1 MSNLFYSKLAL
12 NNIKKNSKTYFPYI
26 LTCIGTI
33 SMYYIMYALSLNKGL
48 DKVPGSDAL
57 KTILFLGTCVI
68 GFFSI
73 IFLFYTNSFL
83 TKRRKKEFG
92 LFNILGME
100 KKHISKMLFLETIYV
115 LIFSLITGILSGVIL
130 NKLIYLFLLKIL
142 NFNVQMGFEMPLK
155 AILSTVVLFSIIFAL
170 IFLNTLRQVHLTNPI
185 ELLKGSE
192 TGEREP
198 KTKWIIAVIGTI
210 CLASGYYMSLSIK
223 NPLDAVNLFFIAV
236 ILVIIGTYFL
246 FIAGSI
252 VVLKALKK
260 NKKYYYKLNHFTS
273 VSGMIYRMKQNAAG
287 LASICIL
294 STCVLVM
301 LSTTVSMY
309 AGMEDVLRT
318 RFERNIIV
326 NAQNVSKEDI
336 SKINNIIDEESGKE
350 HAKINNVV
358 KYRSMDFAFAQN
370 GNKFE
375 GKSSQIINPTNS
387 NAAHVHLIPLDEYNI
402 MQNTKAALNNN
413 EVLLYTIR
421 GDIAGDT
428 LNINNTKFNI
438 KDRLDT
444 LSIGSSQLAYMI
456 NTYYIVVKD
465 ENTISDIYKTYYK
478 NTSTPELSYYCGFDL
493 DENSEKQIKL
503 TNNIEKRLKSS
514 GLEYHIEG
522 AEESR
527 QDFYSLYGGLL
538 FIGIF
543 LGLLFIMATVLII
556 YYKQI
561 SEGFDDKKRFEIMQ
575 KVGMDKTEIKKSI
588 KSQVLTVFFLPLV
601 TAAIHIIFAF
611 NMISKLLTALN
622 LTNTTLFAWCC
633 VFTILVFTIF
643 YSIIYTLTAKVYY
656 KIVS

>member
-12 NNIKKNSKTYFPYI
+12 SSIKKNSKTYFPYI

-33 SMYYIMYALSLNKGL
+33 AMYYIMYALSLNKGL

-68 GFFSI
+68 GFFSL

-83 TKRRKKEFG
+83 IKRRKKEFG

-115 LIFSLITGILSGVIL
+115 LVFSLITGILSGVIL

-155 AILSTVVLFSIIFAL
+155 AVLSTIVLFSIIFAI

-198 KTKWIIAVIGTI
+198 KTKWLIAIIGTI

-301 LSTTVSMY
+301 LSTTISMY

-318 RFERNIIV
+318 RFERNIII
-326 NAQNVSKEDI
+326 NAQASREDV

-350 HAKINNVV
+350 KLKLNNVV
-358 KYRSMDFAFAQN
+358 KFRSIDFAFVQD
-370 GNKFE
+370 GNKLY
-375 GKSSQIINPTNS
+375 GDQAKNINATVS
-387 NAAHVHLIPLDEYNI
+387 NAALIHLIPLEEYNI
-402 MQNTKAALNNN
+402 MQNTKATLNDN
-413 EVLLYTIR
+413 EVLLYTVR
-421 GDIAGDT
+421 GDIAGDN
-428 LNINNTKFNI
+428 LKINNVDFKI
-438 KDRLDT
+438 KEKLDT
-444 LSIGSSQLAYMI
+444 LSIGSSQLALMV

-465 ENTISDIYKTYYK
+465 ENTINDIYKTYYE
-478 NTSTPELSYYCGFDL
+478 NTPMPELLYYCGFDL
-493 DENSEKQIKL
+493 NENSEKQIKL
-503 TNNIEKRLKSS
+503 TDNIEKRLKSS
-514 GLEYHIEG
+514 GLKYYIEG
-522 AEESR
+522 AEKHR
-527 QDFYSLYGGLL
+527 QDFYSLYGGLF

-561 SEGFDDKKRFEIMQ
+561 SEGFEDKKRFEIMQ
-575 KVGMDKTEIKKSI
+575 KVGMDKREIKKSI
-588 KSQVLTVFFLPLV
+588 KSQVLTVFFLPLIV
-601 TAAIHIIFAF
+601 AAIHIIFAF
-611 NMISKLLTALN
+611 NMISKLLNALN

-633 VFTILVFTIF
+633 VLTILIFGIF
-643 YSIIYTLTAKVYY
+643 YSVIYTLTARVYY